1 MTATDLSERR
11 WPAAG
16 NLSVEVHDGHDLA
29 GADWPSITAA
39 GDLRMHVYQSR
50 EFLDVWMNT
59 IARARRIECYLV
71 VVRDGAGAA
80 VLRLPLAI
88 ETKFNVRLLRFM
100 DAGVADYNAPIL
112 ASSHELTRPEFDRL
126 WAGVLSSLPRF
137 DAVDLEKIAGDVM
150 GARNPL
156 TYLDCAPYASSGHSI
171 RLDALAGEVNARP
184 SVKRLRQNLHRHL
197 RALSGTGVVSFIVNP
212 DAGEADHV
220 FDRLIELKRRKYMR
234 TLGRDFLAAP
244 GIARF
249 YREMTRPARIGG
261 VGHLSALTWN
271 GEVVSGHFGFY
282 GRGRLSYALPAYDTQ
297 FARFRAG
304 HLLLQHL
311 IDQAVECHLDTF
323 DLGVGDF
330 SYKEKWAT
338 HRLPLYGYERAVTA
352 AGRLYLEMR
361 RARRFVGSTA
371 VRKWLRAA
379 S

>member
-1 MTATDLSERR
+1 MTATDLSERGR
-11 WPAAG
+11 PATG
-16 NLSVEVHDGHDLA
+16 NLSVEVYDGHDLA
-29 GADWPSITAA
+29 GADWPSIADAA
-39 GDLRMHVYQSR
+39 DLRMHVYQSR

-59 IARARRIECYLV
+59 IARARRIECYLAV
-71 VVRDGAGAA
+71 VGDGAGAA

-112 ASSHELTRPEFDRL
+112 ASSHELTRQEFDGL
-126 WAGVLSSLPRF
+126 WAAVLSSLPRF

-156 TYLDCAPYASSGHSI
+156 TYLDCTPYASSGHSI

-184 SVKRLRQNLHRHL
+184 SVKRLRQNLRRHH
-197 RALSGTGVVSFIVNP
+197 RALSRTGAVSFVVNP
-212 DAGEADHV
+212 DAAEADHV

-244 GIARF
+244 GIAPF
-249 YREMTRPARIGG
+249 YREMARPARVGAI
-261 VGHLSALTWN
+261 GHLSALTWN
-271 GEVVSGHFGFY
+271 GEVVSGHLGFR
-282 GRGRLSYALPAYDTQ
+282 GRGRLYYSLPAYDTQ
-297 FARFRAG
+297 FARFKAG

-338 HRLPLYGYERAVTA
+338 HRLPLYRYERAVTA

-371 VRKWLRAA
+371 VRKWFRAA
-379 S
+379 N